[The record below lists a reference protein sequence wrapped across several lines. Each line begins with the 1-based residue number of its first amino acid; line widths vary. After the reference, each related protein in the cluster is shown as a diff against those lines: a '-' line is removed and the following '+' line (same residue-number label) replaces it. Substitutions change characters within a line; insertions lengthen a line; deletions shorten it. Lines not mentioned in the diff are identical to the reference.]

1 MDLFDDTIEE
11 IKAWFEAKSKTGQS
25 RRFFLPPGTTSP
37 VLSDDQSDRRN
48 GRIVLKE
55 DTRVEL
61 GHPSLGS
68 CSATLVTHRSDLVS
82 DGDITLIGPEI
93 SETRELRLPF
103 AQILMAAL
111 EKPKKIEAASQA
123 TLEIEN
129 AASVIDRTAH
139 RYAQTDGYMIRSL
152 PNLIWARVSQ
162 EAFQAGFSLKQLG
175 ERLIT
180 AIKQRYTP
188 VTACEVFF
196 VTSSKKDV
204 NELDDLLEKARVKR
218 RKLETYAVG
227 SDGEFEC
234 TQEINCTVCSE
245 QVVCDTIREVIRI
258 RKGDR
263 VVSVREEDGASS
275 I

>member
-11 IKAWFEAKSKTGQS
+11 IKAWFEAKSKSGQS

-37 VLSDDQSDRRN
+37 VLSDDRSDRRN

-68 CSATLVTHRSDLVS
+68 CSATLATHRSDLVS
-82 DGDITLIGPEI
+82 DGGITLIGPEI
-93 SETRELRLPF
+93 FEAQDPRLPF
-103 AQILMAAL
+103 AQIIMAAL
-111 EKPKKIEAASQA
+111 EKSSGIEDSSQA
-123 TLEIEN
+123 TLEIEDTT
-129 AASVIDRTAH
+129 SVIDRLAH

-162 EAFQAGFSLKQLG
+162 EAFQAGFSLKELG

-180 AIKQRYTP
+180 AIKQRCTP

-204 NELDDLLEKARVKR
+204 NELDDLMEKAREKR

-245 QVVCDTIREVIRI
+245 QTVCDTIREVIRI

-263 VVSVREEDGASS
+263 VVTIREEESPS
-275 I
+275 